1 MYTLEFLTLAK
12 DDIQNIA
19 YYISK
24 VLKNRSAA
32 LRVVKEIIEKT
43 NNILIFPYG
52 SSIYRTSNKLENE
65 YRIIKVKKY
74 LVFYIVDEVNKKI
87 IIARILYEKMNIPN
101 LLK

>member
-12 DDIQNIA
+12 DDIQNIV

-24 VLKNRSAA
+24 VLKNQSAA
-32 LRVVKEIIEKT
+32 LRVVKDIMRKT
-43 NNILIFPYG
+43 NNILVFPYG
-52 SSIYRTSNKLENE
+52 SSIYKTNNKLENE

-74 LVFYIVDEVNKKI
+74 LVFYIIDETNKKI